1 MGVFGSW
8 VLAHGKLV
16 KFASLSTAETVAAD
30 MPLNYMISSD
40 QPTDRCRFTDV
51 TGPITFDID
60 LTVPMAAQGVTSWR
74 LVSLLY
80 NNSSSTGTWSVIG
93 AATPAG
99 ITSPTYSSG
108 SMSLWPSPDCH
119 TWARVHSRLW
129 VPAGRTEKF
138 LRVTITDTAP
148 RQPDVTS
155 ASGFSTAT
163 HFDIGNL
170 IVDFGYT
177 TGDAGGDGGAL
188 YGSPIDGLKQEMR
201 MVVAEGGPKFTRK
214 RPMEQMR
221 SFELVFTGPNAA
233 TEYYSKMSEIR
244 RYVGSHTPIYLAED
258 LTGDEFQMEKQ
269 IFGLLHL
276 NDVSIAQNQYFHVL
290 IRVDEMT

>member
-8 VLAHGKLV
+8 VLAHGRLV

-30 MPLNYMISSD
+30 MPLSYLISSD

-74 LVSLLY
+74 LMALLF

-108 SMSLWPSPDCH
+108 TMSLWPSPDLQ
-119 TWARVHSRLW
+119 TWPRIHSRLW

-138 LRVTITDTAP
+138 LRVTVNDTTP
-148 RQPDVTS
+148 RRPDETS

-163 HFDIGNL
+163 YFDIGNL
-170 IVDFGYT
+170 LVDFGYT
-177 TGDAGGDGGAL
+177 TGDAGGDGGVL
-188 YGSPIDGLKQEMR
+188 YSSPIDGLKQDLR
-201 MVVAEGGPKFTRK
+201 VVVAEGGPKFPRQ
-214 RPMEQMR
+214 RPMEHMR

-233 TEYYSKMSEIR
+233 TEYYAKMSELR
-244 RYVGSHTPIYLAED
+244 RYVGQHAPVYLAED
-258 LTGDEFQMEKQ
+258 LTATTFQMDKQ
-269 IFGLLHL
+269 IFGLMHL
-276 NDVSIAQNQYFHVL
+276 SDVSIPQNGYYHVL
-290 IRVDEMT
+290 IRIEEML